1 MAGKNRS
8 IEKIMNFV
16 VCVGAAIVI
25 VGALFKI
32 LHWKGADTALM
43 VGLFTEAAIFLLYA
57 FMPPAA
63 EADLSGLSEA
73 LPKMA
78 LAGGNPALGSL
89 DKMMQEAD
97 ITPTNLQKL
106 SDGFKSL
113 GSSVDQIKDVSGT
126 VAATSEFTTKT
137 KEASVAIGHMTTAYT
152 NASGTLS
159 SFNNAAE
166 STKGFHEQVQVLT
179 KNLNSLNTIYELEL
193 KDANS
198 HLKSLNNFYGSLA
211 EASKSMQGSVEDAN
225 RAKEQMGALA
235 NNLTSLNK
243 VYGNMLGA
251 MGGR

>member
-1 MAGKNRS
+1 MAGKSRGL
-8 IEKIMNFV
+8 EVGMNFI

-32 LHWKGADTALM
+32 LHWKGADLMLM
-43 VGLFTEAAIFLLYA
+43 VGLLTEAAIFLLYA
-57 FMPPAA
+57 FFPPSP
-63 EADLSGLSEA
+63 EADLSGLSAA
-73 LPKMA
+73 LPAMGKSS
-78 LAGGNPALGSL
+78 NPALDNL
-89 DKMMQEAD
+89 DKMMQDAD

-106 SDGFKSL
+106 SAGFKSL
-113 GSSVDQIKDVSGT
+113 GTSVDQIKDVSGT
-126 VAATSEFTTKT
+126 VNATTEFAAKT
-137 KEASVAIGHMTTAYT
+137 KEATAAIGQMTNAYT
-152 NASGTLS
+152 NASGTLA

-198 HLKSLNNFYGSLA
+198 HLKSLNSFYGSLA

-225 RAKEQMGALA
+225 KAKEQMSALA
-235 NNLTSLNK
+235 NNLANLNK

-251 MGGR
+251 MSGR